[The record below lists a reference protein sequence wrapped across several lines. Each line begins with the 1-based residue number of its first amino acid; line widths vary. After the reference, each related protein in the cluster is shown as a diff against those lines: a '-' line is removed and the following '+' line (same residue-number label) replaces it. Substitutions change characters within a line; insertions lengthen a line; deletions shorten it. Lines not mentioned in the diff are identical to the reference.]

1 MSGSA
6 GWRAATIWAQA
17 GWRRQADRTP
27 AQRWRT
33 AGSVPYPP
41 EVLCFFA
48 RSYLFFFLRRI
59 NMHSRLTGSCPS
71 SLYNL
76 CGLSATLIIQF
87 SWTQINGLAEI
98 RVHLHAESC
107 SRP

>member
-17 GWRRQADRTP
+17 RWRRQADRTP
-27 AQRWRT
+27 AQLWRT

-48 RSYLFFFLRRI
+48 RSYLFFSFAGQTCI
-59 NMHSRLTGSCPS
+59 AG
-71 SLYNL
+71 
-76 CGLSATLIIQF
+76 
-87 SWTQINGLAEI
+87 
-98 RVHLHAESC
+98 
-107 SRP
+107 